1 MFFFFPLEFLVC
13 IPNKSLPPPYP
24 LSRKHRLWIFPHWSL
39 PSLSPAFLS
48 GAPFSLI
55 ALWASQDRFLVLGDS
70 SFIQPVLTE
79 GLLCPWPRREAG
91 VAVTDKIDTGSLF
104 TLLGGDVQNQ
114 VDQEQG

>member
-1 MFFFFPLEFLVC
+1 MC
-13 IPNKSLPPPYP
+13 IPNKSLPPPHP

-39 PSLSPAFLS
+39 PSLSPALLS

-55 ALWASQDRFLVLGDS
+55 AFWASQDRFLVLGNS

-91 VAVTDKIDTGSLF
+91 VTVTDKIDTESLF
-104 TLLGGDVQNQ
+104 TLLGGNVQNQ